1 VCILVY
7 LATAAQVTRVAS
19 EGAKMEVHEG
29 RRVEFNWCFRIQNP
43 SVVP

>member
-1 VCILVY
+1 MCILVC
-7 LATAAQVTRVAS
+7 LATAAQVTRVAD
-19 EGAKMEVHEG
+19 GAKMEVHEG